1 MHTQFYVSWSVVH
14 SRLSCNVLVSGIRL
28 SVQRGLSLSAFV
40 GNDDWYSLIPN
51 DHLGIEDVRQIVNKE
66 NYWYGL

>member
-1 MHTQFYVSWSVVH
+1 MPDD
-14 SRLSCNVLVSGIRL
+14 SG
-28 SVQRGLSLSAFV
+28 SV

-66 NYWYGL
+66 NYWYGLQSIKIVATGES